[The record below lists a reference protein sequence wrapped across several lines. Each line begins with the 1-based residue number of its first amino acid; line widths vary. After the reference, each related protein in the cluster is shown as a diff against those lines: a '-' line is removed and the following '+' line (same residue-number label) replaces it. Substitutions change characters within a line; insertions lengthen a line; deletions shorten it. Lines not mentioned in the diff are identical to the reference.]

1 MEIIPFNRKP
11 RFVQFLLILVLIFSQ
26 PYAQAKNNEY
36 AGPINPPFTDREV
49 KELYQSAMGSYLF
62 PNNPNYPKPAIS
74 WSTFNDNFL
83 KANPDINTDL
93 LVNGRLISLIVIQ
106 VDKNGHV
113 KNLGFADHNKPNK
126 DLINKLRDELKKQNY
141 NCYNISLSKGK
152 KNKSNPLLFFYS
164 LVGNPNLPQV
174 KPAIDN
180 QSSND
185 KLPLD
190 TVQGFNSLRDTAMT
204 VTSSDNPTDDP
215 NVIRARYLGG
225 EELFKTFIVN
235 QFQYPARCMEQNISG
250 YVMLRFRVNRNGVID
265 RITPTQQ
272 TVKCPEFTAEAIRI
286 LKLSPIWIPGT
297 NNGKNISTWFQVPI
311 RLSVN

>member
-1 MEIIPFNRKP
+1 
-11 RFVQFLLILVLIFSQ
+11 
-26 PYAQAKNNEY
+26 
-36 AGPINPPFTDREV
+36 
-49 KELYQSAMGSYLF
+49 MGSYLF
-62 PNNPNYPKPAIS
+62 PNNPNYPKPTIS

-106 VDKNGHV
+106 VDKNGLV

-141 NCYNISLSKGK
+141 NCYNVSLSNGK

-164 LVGNPNLPQV
+164 LVGNPNLPQA
-174 KPAIDN
+174 KPIIDN
-180 QSSND
+180 QFSND
-185 KLPLD
+185 KLPLALD
-190 TVQGFNSLRDTAMT
+190 TVQGFNSLKDTAIT
-204 VTSSDNPTDDP
+204 SISSDNPTEDP
-215 NVIRARYLGG
+215 NVLRARYLGG

-250 YVMLRFRVNRNGVID
+250 YVMFRFRVNRNGVID
-265 RITPTQQ
+265 RITPIQQ
-272 TVKCPEFTAEAIRI
+272 TVKCPEFTEEAIRI